1 VITTQ
6 GLMAGEVTENNM
18 ADTNASLLGTLSPED
33 YAQQQAINRQQQ
45 MASMLMQQNQQ
56 PQGQMISG
64 RYVKPSI
71 FQQLQPVANMLAGA
85 YIAKSGDTEAAKL
98 AQKLR
103 TQEMADLVNYQK
115 TYHGTPAVEGGIVG
129 PNGMTT
135 QTTAD
140 MYGPNME
147 LNAPYKQVAP
157 VAAQPANPQLANLNA
172 ALSYSAPLRAM
183 GMKKLTEGPNWA
195 EVSQLNSKTGDT
207 DTYLYDR
214 NSSDPKSTMR
224 FVATSKPALSLDQRL
239 TLQDRG
245 IAIPNGNGMPTG
257 NAAGGNPVMPNPAMV
272 NPAVVNP
279 STVNT
284 MQKPVAGNPVIKP
297 VSTTG
302 LKENE
307 LVSAFGYDPFKPPPP
322 PAGLPSAE
330 AARAYRAD
338 QYKPLEGES
347 RKTVNGA
354 ASYQDALDK
363 YVQVLN
369 GVDMTDLANPQVRSR
384 IDAAYNTAILTGKE
398 AFKLGVLNGGDERI
412 LNSLLPNYKDTSQM
426 LVFKD
431 TIKDLAQTQKEF
443 GTGIILKEYGSAN
456 KPVPEMYRKHIFI
469 PKVET
474 PANAPPAN
482 FKTENDAAKAGLKN
496 GTKVIINGVSGTWKN

>member
-1 VITTQ
+1 
-6 GLMAGEVTENNM
+6 
-18 ADTNASLLGTLSPED
+18 LLGTLSPED

-103 TQEMADLVNYQK
+103 TQEMADLENYQK
-115 TYHGTPAVEGGIVG
+115 TYHGTPSQAGNLPLGNTGQAIGSIEESMG
-129 PNGMTT
+129 
-135 QTTAD
+135 
-140 MYGPNME
+140 E
-147 LNAPYKQVAP
+147 YKAP
-157 VAAQPANPQLANLNA
+157 VAAQAPNPQLANLNA
-172 ALSYSAPLRAM
+172 AKSYSPVLRAM
-183 GMKKLTEGPNWA
+183 GMKKLSEGPSWA
-195 EVSQLNSKTGDT
+195 EVSQLNPKTGDT
-207 DTYLYDR
+207 DTYLYDK
-214 NSSDPKSTMR
+214 NSPDPKSTMR

-272 NPAVVNP
+272 NPAAVNP
-279 STVNT
+279 A
-284 MQKPVAGNPVIKP
+284 QRPVAGNPVIKP
-297 VSTTG
+297 VSATG
-302 LKENE
+302 VKENE

-384 IDAAYNTAILTGKE
+384 IDAAYNTAMLTGKE